1 MIAPHVTIDRDGQD
15 TRDVTPLEAC
25 ALCLGDMVE
34 ERTPGDTE
42 LVCLQCGHRSP
53 TPATKSPIAAATR

>member
-1 MIAPHVTIDRDGQD
+1 MIAPHVTIDRDGQE

-42 LVCLQCGHRSP
+42 LVCLQCDRRSP
-53 TPATKSPIAAATR
+53 APATQNPITTIVR